1 MSSQYETPFL
11 VLFGIAF
18 EYHHRR
24 VLRYMPTNVSS
35 QYNTENR
42 RFVFYTYKKTVIVIT
57 QEVLST
63 VRKPACL
70 YRNENA
76 IWKLK

>member
-18 EYHHRR
+18 EYHQRK
-24 VLRYMPTNVSS
+24 VLCYMPSNVSS

-42 RFVFYTYKKTVIVIT
+42 NNFVFYTYKKTVVVIT

-76 IWKLK
+76 IWK